1 MRIIIVSVIAMFAV
15 ACSKEEAPKKPK
27 PLQAEAPAAA
37 DKAEID
43 SAKLALFGALPEK
56 MLKQG
61 TSVNEDRVALGR
73 ILFFETR
80 MSASNTLS
88 CNSCHDLQTY
98 GVDNRKT
105 SEGHKKQLGTRNSP
119 SVYNAAGHVSQFWDG
134 RAADVEEQAKG
145 PILNPVEMAMSD
157 EKTLIA
163 EIKKVKAYE
172 ELFKKAF
179 PGEAQPVTYNNIANA
194 IGHFERL
201 LVTPS
206 RWDKFVKGDK
216 NALTAEEKA
225 GFNKFNDV
233 GCVACHSGAYV
244 GGAMYQ
250 KLGLVKPYESKD
262 QGRFEVTKQEA
273 DRMMFKV
280 PSLRNIEKTAPYFHD
295 GSVATLEDAVKL
307 MGKHQL
313 GKELSDADTASIV
326 AWLRTLTG
334 ELPPKELIAR
344 PELPGAKKI

>member
-1 MRIIIVSVIAMFAV
+1 MRIFMAGVFVMLAA

-27 PLQAEAPAAA
+27 QLQAEVTAPA

-43 SAKLALFGALPEK
+43 QGKLALFGALPEK

-61 TSVNEDRVALGR
+61 TSVSDDKVKLGR
-73 ILFFETR
+73 ILFYETR
-80 MSASNTLS
+80 MSASDTLS

-98 GVDNRKT
+98 GVDNHKT

-119 SVYNAAGHVSQFWDG
+119 TVYNAAGHVAQFWDG
-134 RAADVEEQAKG
+134 RAADVEAQAKG
-145 PILNPVEMAMSD
+145 PILNPVEMAIAD

-163 EIKKVKAYE
+163 KLKKVKEYDD
-172 ELFKKAF
+172 LFKKAF
-179 PGEAQPVTYNNIANA
+179 PGEAQPLTYDNIANA
-194 IGHFERL
+194 IAHFERL

-216 NALTAEEKA
+216 SALTAEEKA

-244 GGAMYQ
+244 GGSMFQ

-273 DRMMFKV
+273 DKMMFKV
-280 PSLRNIEKTAPYFHD
+280 PSLRNVEKTAPYFHD
-295 GSVATLEDAVKL
+295 GGVATLEDAVKL

-313 GKELSDADTASIV
+313 GKDLSDADTASII
-326 AWLRTLTG
+326 AWLKTLTG
-334 ELPPKELIAR
+334 ELPPKDLIAR
-344 PELPGAKKI
+344 PELPGMKKP